1 LISSREELQ
10 MALKKKNRTQNE
22 QEREAAILLMK
33 ANEFD
38 YYASG
43 N

>member
-1 LISSREELQ
+1 
-10 MALKKKNRTQNE
+10 MASKKKIRVSTE
-22 QEREAAILLMK
+22 LDREAVVRLMK

>member
-1 LISSREELQ
+1 MTEI
-10 MALKKKNRTQNE
+10 KKLVPSKRD
-22 QEREAAILLMK
+22 REAAILLMK